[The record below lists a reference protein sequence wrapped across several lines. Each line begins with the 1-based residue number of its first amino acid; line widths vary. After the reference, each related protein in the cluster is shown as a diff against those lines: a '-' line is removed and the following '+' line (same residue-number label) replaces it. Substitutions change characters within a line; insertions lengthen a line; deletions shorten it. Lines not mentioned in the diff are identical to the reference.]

1 MNILGRKLAVLT
13 ACAVAAVAVATS
25 AAAGPVYK
33 GKVVTLIVPNSAAGK
48 MTQYARMIAPFIAKH
63 LGAADVRIRNE
74 QGGGGLKGSNHLW
87 NIKADGMTF
96 AFTNVPALVTAQLA
110 GSPGVRFDATKFT
123 YLGRAAAEPRVMVVG
138 AGSSIKS
145 ADDLKTLKRPF
156 VYASQGTDEDFYTM
170 ATLAHTIGY
179 PLKIVTGYKGNAD
192 TRLAVIKGDADGQMT
207 GWVAS
212 KAAVKAGDMRVV
224 LVMTTKRL
232 AELPKVPTALE
243 LVKDPKK
250 KQSLE
255 AIVTILAMS
264 RGFFGPPKMDPAAT
278 KEMRAAVTA
287 ALHDPEM
294 LAQAKK
300 RGFPIVPAPG
310 AVQQEKVK
318 DIVAASGSLTPIF
331 KAAVKSIR

>member
-1 MNILGRKLAVLT
+1 MRNWKALLLAT
-13 ACAVAAVAVATS
+13 ASVMLL
-25 AAAGPVYK
+25 AAAGPASAGPYYK
-33 GKVVTLIVPNSAAGK
+33 GKTVTLIVPNSVSGK
-48 MTQYARMIAPFIAKH
+48 MSQYARMIVPYIAKH

-74 QGGGGLKGSNHLW
+74 QGAGGLKGSNHLW
-87 NIKADGMTF
+87 NIKPDGMTF
-96 AFTNVPALVTAQLA
+96 AFTNVPALITAQLA

-123 YLGRAAAEPRVMVVG
+123 YLGRVAAEPRVMVVG

-145 ADDLKTLKRPF
+145 AADLKTLKRPF
-156 VYASQGTDEDFYTM
+156 IYASQGTDEDFYTM

-179 PLKIVTGYKGNAD
+179 QLKIVTGYKGNAD

-212 KAAVKAGDMRVV
+212 KAAVKAGDMRVI

-232 AELPKVPTALE
+232 EELPKVPTALE

-250 KQSLE
+250 QQSLK
-255 AIVTILAMS
+255 AISTILAMS
-264 RGFFGPPKMDPAAT
+264 RGFFGPPKMNATAT
-278 KEMRAAVTA
+278 KEMRAAITA
-287 ALHDPEM
+287 ALHDPKM
-294 LAQAKK
+294 LAEAKK